1 MDIEAAFD
9 DYQQVVDADPNLV
22 KVARDRATTFKE
34 AFEAEPDVEVAWL
47 SGSLRR
53 STQLDPVHDVDMV
66 IEYSVAEH
74 PTWGNPGTSAAEAIE
89 HARARAKDLLGNP
102 GGSVDELVRRAD
114 AAGKNRAVKCF
125 IDDPDDLEAFTV
137 DVMPVLRQS
146 DDTLLIPDAH
156 RSGWIIA
163 DPEHLINLVQQ
174 RHNAWS
180 YYRPMVRV
188 LKNWRHGVPG
198 DVKINSLVMEVLALE
213 CLPLDMSR
221 PDALSRF
228 FTAAATRVNQPI
240 EDPAGHCGTI
250 QPDLDVVVL
259 RTTLEEDAAFA
270 HAAQVAEHRGNTD
283 EALRLWQK
291 VFGTDFPA
299 PAASGKTT
307 VTGPALI
314 SAQAMYNR
322 PQG

>member
-1 MDIEAAFD
+1 MDIESGFD

-22 KVARDRATTFKE
+22 KVARDRAMTFTE
-34 AFEAEPDVEVAWL
+34 AFEAEADVEAAWL

-66 IEYSVAEH
+66 IEYSAPDH

-89 HARARAKDLLGNP
+89 HARDRAKDLLGNP
-102 GGSVDELVRRAD
+102 GGSVDELIRRAD

-125 IDDPDDLEAFTV
+125 IDDPDDPDAFTV

-163 DPEHLINLVQQ
+163 DPEHLIDLVQTRQ
-174 RHNAWS
+174 DAWS

-188 LKNWRHGVPG
+188 LKHWRLDVSG

-213 CLPLDMSR
+213 CLPSGLAR
-221 PDALSRF
+221 PDALARF

-240 EDPAGHCGTI
+240 EDPAGHCGPI
-250 QPDLDVVVL
+250 QPDLDVTAL
-259 RTTLEEDAAFA
+259 RTALEEDAALA
-270 HAAQVAEHRGNTD
+270 HAAQVAERRGNTD
-283 EALRLWQK
+283 EALRLWRK
-291 VFGTDFPA
+291 VLGTDFPA
-299 PAASGKTT
+299 PAESVKTT
-307 VTGPALI
+307 VIGPALI
-314 SAQAMYNR
+314 NAQAMYNR

>member
-1 MDIEAAFD
+1 VDIEAAFD
-9 DYQQVVDADPNLV
+9 DYQETVNADPNLV
-22 KVARDRATTFKE
+22 KVARDRATTFDG
-34 AFEAEPDVEVAWL
+34 AFEAEPDVEAAWL

-66 IEYSVAEH
+66 IEYSAAQH
-74 PTWGNPGTSAAEAIE
+74 PTWGKPGPSAAAAIE
-89 HARARAKDLLGNP
+89 HARGRVKDLLGNP

-125 IDDPDDLEAFTV
+125 VDDPDDPDAFTV
-137 DVMPVLRQS
+137 DVMPVLRQA

-163 DPEHLINLVQQ
+163 DPEHLINLVQERQ
-174 RHNAWS
+174 QAWT
-180 YYRPMVRV
+180 YFRPMVRL
-188 LKNWRHGVPG
+188 LKKWRLGVAG
-198 DVKINSLVMEVLALE
+198 DVKIKSLVMEVLALD
-213 CLPLDMSR
+213 CLPVGLAR
-221 PDALSRF
+221 PDALAQF

-240 EDPAGHCGTI
+240 EDPARHCGAI
-250 QPDLDVVVL
+250 QPDLDVTAL
-259 RTTLEEDAAFA
+259 RTALEKDAYSA
-270 HAAQVAEHRGNTD
+270 HEAQVAERRGNTD

-307 VTGPALI
+307 ITGPALI
-314 SAQAMYNR
+314 STQAMYNR